1 MVVPVTFRKMVYLS
15 LVIFTDYL
23 FVGWLCHYYALIVQI
38 LSLVNE
44 FQILEIILYIP
55 LFIPI
60 FTNQMFYQVIF
71 ETFPFIYL

>member
-1 MVVPVTFRKMVYLS
+1 MVVPL
-15 LVIFTDYL
+15 
-23 FVGWLCHYYALIVQI
+23 LCLVQI

-44 FQILEIILYIP
+44 FQILEIILYTP

-71 ETFPFIYL
+71 ETFVEL